1 MRKSGVISKHPP
13 RWHMELTITNNTGR
27 MHKEL
32 HFCWRTLFWH
42 ISQNKA
48 FVQMFELQAQYSFH
62 SWMSFSLESTKE
74 RQTMAIQI
82 WAFGNHQENEVYHF
96 QENDWQYLLP
106 VIKFKLWSENLD
118 FGKLVSI
125 TMILPVSQYLNT
137 LSLVVVLTNVIFL
150 ILYDKMCKYLK
161 DLYNSMSPM
170 PDVTESCLV
179 KTSIQ
184 SARRFSGP

>member
-1 MRKSGVISKHPP
+1 
-13 RWHMELTITNNTGR
+13 
-27 MHKEL
+27 
-32 HFCWRTLFWH
+32 
-42 ISQNKA
+42 
-48 FVQMFELQAQYSFH
+48 MFGLQAQYSFH